1 MEFRYDLINF
11 LITKHR
17 YKSYLEIG
25 TQNSVCGSSVVCE
38 RKVGVDPSPIQRL
51 PNDFNLHFGN
61 ESNLFF
67 DNNKETFDI
76 IFIDGLHTYEQV
88 KQDFLNACDFL
99 SDNGCIVLH
108 DCLPTTSERAKSFN
122 EGGIWNGDCYRFIQD
137 LEDVK
142 IKFYIADFDQ
152 GCAVVYK
159 SDMAFKYFPYSSNEN
174 LTFSQWQSKLST
186 KTILKSNDIINLSL

>member
-17 YKSYLEIG
+17 YKNYLEIG
-25 TQNSVCGSSVVCE
+25 TQNSICGSNVKCE
-38 RKVGVDPSPIQRL
+38 LKVGVDPAPIDRVEG
-51 PNDFNLHFGN
+51 DFDTHNTMT
-61 ESNLFF
+61 SDSFF
-67 DNNKETFDI
+67 NYNKSKFDI

-88 KQDFLNACDFL
+88 RKDFVNSIDCLNEG
-99 SDNGCIVLH
+99 GCIVLH
-108 DCLPTTSERAKSFN
+108 DCLPTTEERAKSFN

-159 SDMAFKYFPYSSNEN
+159 SDILKRPAP
-174 LTFSQWQSKLST
+174 FSQNEDLNFYEWQSKLST